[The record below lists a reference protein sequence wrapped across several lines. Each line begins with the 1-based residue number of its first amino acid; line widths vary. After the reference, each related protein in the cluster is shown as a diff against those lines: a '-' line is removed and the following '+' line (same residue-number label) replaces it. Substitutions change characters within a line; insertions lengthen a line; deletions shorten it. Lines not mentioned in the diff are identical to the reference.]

1 MKSQTINNILYNQ
14 LHILDVCNSLVSN
27 EYEKYYFGDINI
39 NLNNLL
45 TTEQLDTLLSEIIL
59 NEDTTLIAMG
69 LLHSLGIT
77 DKVKYVIDNSTVY
90 LNNDIK
96 VILLNV
102 YSELINGI
110 EYEKRTKK
118 EFFKYSII
126 TKQSNNIKIDFTSIM
141 LISYFQV
148 IYDHFINRFTISNN
162 TGYNQIKSRILN
174 YVYNVYVL
182 LIGFRT
188 INEDNKVTKYYPAS
202 PLISLYDMFICGT
215 EYLAEHNLNKNSSN
229 FNFFIKH

>member
-1 MKSQTINNILYNQ
+1 
-14 LHILDVCNSLVSN
+14 
-27 EYEKYYFGDINI
+27 
-39 NLNNLL
+39 
-45 TTEQLDTLLSEIIL
+45 
-59 NEDTTLIAMG
+59 MG
-69 LLHSLGIT
+69 LLYSLGIT

-96 VILLNV
+96 MILLNV

-118 EFFKYSII
+118 EFFEFSMIKSSSI
-126 TKQSNNIKIDFTSIM
+126 IKIDFTSIM
-141 LISYFQV
+141 IIAYFQV
-148 IYDHFINRFTISNN
+148 IYDHFINRFTISIN
-162 TGYNQIKSRILN
+162 TGYYQIKTRILN
-174 YVYNVYVL
+174 YVYNVYSL

-188 INEDNKVTKYYPAS
+188 INEDNKIPRYYPVS

-215 EYLAEHNLNKNSSN
+215 AYLTEHNLNKNSSK

>member
-1 MKSQTINNILYNQ
+1 MINNILYNQ
-14 LHILDVCNSLVSN
+14 LNILEICNSLVSN
-27 EYEKYYFGDINI
+27 QYEKYCFSDINI
-39 NLNNLL
+39 NLDKLL
-45 TTEQLDTLLSEIIL
+45 TNEQLDTLLSEIII
-59 NEDTTLIAMG
+59 NENTPLIAMG
-69 LLHSLGIT
+69 LLYSLGIT

-118 EFFKYSII
+118 EFFEFSMIKSSSI
-126 TKQSNNIKIDFTSIM
+126 IKIDFTSIM

-162 TGYNQIKSRILN
+162 TGYDQIKTSILN
-174 YVYNVYVL
+174 YVYNVYSL

-188 INEDNKVTKYYPAS
+188 IDEDNKIPRYYPVS

-215 EYLAEHNLNKNSSN
+215 AYLTEHNLNKNSSK

>member
-1 MKSQTINNILYNQ
+1 MINNILYNQ
-14 LHILDVCNSLVSN
+14 LNILEICNSLVSN
-27 EYEKYYFGDINI
+27 QYEKYCFSDINI
-39 NLNNLL
+39 NLDKLL
-45 TTEQLDTLLSEIIL
+45 TNEQLDTLLSEIII
-59 NEDTTLIAMG
+59 NENTPLIAMG
-69 LLHSLGIT
+69 LLYSLGIT

-96 VILLNV
+96 MVLLNV

-118 EFFKYSII
+118 EFFEFSMIKSSSI
-126 TKQSNNIKIDFTSIM
+126 IKIDFTSIM

-162 TGYNQIKSRILN
+162 TGYDQIKTRILN
-174 YVYNVYVL
+174 YVYNVYSL

-188 INEDNKVTKYYPAS
+188 INEDNKIPRYYPVS

-215 EYLAEHNLNKNSSN
+215 AYLTEHNLNKNSSK

>member
-1 MKSQTINNILYNQ
+1 MKNQTINNILYNQ

-27 EYEKYYFGDINI
+27 ENERYYFGDINTNI
-39 NLNNLL
+39 NNLL

-229 FNFFIKH
+229 EIII

>member
-1 MKSQTINNILYNQ
+1 MKNQTINNILYNQ

-27 EYEKYYFGDINI
+27 ENERYYFGDINI
-39 NLNNLL
+39 NINKLL
-45 TTEQLDTLLSEIIL
+45 TNEQLDTLLSEIIL
-59 NEDTTLIAMG
+59 NENTALIAMG
-69 LLHSLGIT
+69 LLYSLGIT

-118 EFFKYSII
+118 EFFEFSMIKSSSI
-126 TKQSNNIKIDFTSIM
+126 IKIDFTSIM

-162 TGYNQIKSRILN
+162 TGYDQIKTRILN
-174 YVYNVYVL
+174 YVYNVYSL

-188 INEDNKVTKYYPAS
+188 INEDNKIPRYYPVS

-215 EYLAEHNLNKNSSN
+215 AYLTEHNLNKNSSK